1 MSNYIL
7 VDKKAVLAPDLMKWG
22 EWHSDISNR
31 RVAQD
36 YLDNDKIRISTVFLG
51 IDHAYDHGPLMLFET
66 MIFGGEHD
74 DYCDRCET
82 WEQAEEMHKKAMA
95 LVNKG

>member
-1 MSNYIL
+1 MCEYIL
-7 VDKKAVLAPDLMKWG
+7 VDKKAVLEPDQKKFM
-22 EWHSDISNR
+22 EWRRSNNM
-31 RVAQD
+31 RVARD
-36 YLDNDKIRISTVFLG
+36 CLDNDTVKVSTVFLG
-51 IDHAYDHGPLMLFET
+51 IDHAYDEGPPMLFET

-82 WEQAEEMHKKAMA
+82 WEQAEAMHKKAMA